1 MHEESTHKVVYLSDD
16 RSALE
21 KAGDDAGRAGDRRDG
36 ICVQGNRLIVCFY
49 VGEVWEK
56 LMEIR

>member
-16 RSALE
+16 WSALE
-21 KAGDDAGRAGDRRDG
+21 KAGNHAGCAGDWREE
-36 ICVQGNRLIVCFY
+36 ICVQGYCLIVCFY

-56 LMEIR
+56 VMENR